1 VAGICPI
8 CGRRKAERFCPARGD
23 SICSVCCG
31 REREVTIDCHSDCSY
46 LISARRYEAEHRKPH
61 EPGELPFPGV
71 NVSYAAV
78 NNHLPLVSAIAAA
91 VVGFSRENR
100 ELRDA
105 DGLAALQSQV
115 EAFRTLDSGLYY
127 ENPPPGA
134 LAGALY
140 RELSKALAPF
150 QRGDPAAGGQPRVKL
165 SEIAAILVFLLRL
178 GKVESSPR
186 PRSRAFLDFLRKSF
200 PSAARAQQ
208 EASRI
213 IVP

>member
-31 REREVTIDCHSDCSY
+31 REREVTIDCPSDCSY
-46 LISARRYEAEHRKPH
+46 LISARRYEAEHKKPV
-61 EPGELPFPGV
+61 EPGELPFPEV
-71 NVSYAAV
+71 NVSYATV
-78 NNHLPLVSAIAAA
+78 NALLPLVSAIAVT
-91 VVGFSRENR
+91 VVEFSLENR
-100 ELRDA
+100 DLRDA
-105 DGLAALQSQV
+105 DVLTVLQSQA

-127 ENPPPGA
+127 ENRPPGPLPGA
-134 LAGALY
+134 LYL
-140 RELSKALAPF
+140 ELSKVLTPF
-150 QRGDPAAGGQPRVKL
+150 QQGDTAAGGQPRVRP
-165 SEIAAILVFLLRL
+165 SEIAAIMVFLLRL

-200 PSAARAQQ
+200 PSTARAQQ

-213 IVP
+213 IIP